1 MIILG
6 NRKEKQT
13 TDEEKGISGWIN
25 LSTYIAMFIVAL
37 ISVAIG
43 WNIILKVWEKIKTAE
58 NTLNS
63 RDIVMMVLPVVM
75 MGILAI
81 LLWMYLKGKRSNKAV
96 LRQIAELYTPAVII
110 TIIASTVIVVL
121 NGSYNSDIST
131 LVHMAMFGVLFVG
144 YGTYTVCN
152 MKNVCLADNKGV
164 GNDKSDIINVVA
176 LLIAL
181 IALFKVS

>member
-1 MIILG
+1 MG

-96 LRQIAELYTPAVII
+96 LRQSAS
-110 TIIASTVIVVL
+110 STVLSAV
-121 NGSYNSDIST
+121 T
-131 LVHMAMFGVLFVG
+131 AAPFW
-144 YGTYTVCN
+144 
-152 MKNVCLADNKGV
+152 
-164 GNDKSDIINVVA
+164 
-176 LLIAL
+176 
-181 IALFKVS
+181 